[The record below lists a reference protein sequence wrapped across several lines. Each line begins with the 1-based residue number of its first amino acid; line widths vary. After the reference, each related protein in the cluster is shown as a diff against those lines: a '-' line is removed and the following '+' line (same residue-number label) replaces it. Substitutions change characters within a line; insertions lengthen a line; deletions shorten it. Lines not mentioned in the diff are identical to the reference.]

1 MARINEQA
9 PMADELLPLSD
20 ADLAAEV
27 MRKLHYRRA
36 FLQISS
42 NVIRFLTIST
52 IAVAPVYLA
61 FAEDSL
67 RMLFLWFL
75 YPAAVITQ
83 NLFRKDDQSRSLAW
97 GLALIL
103 AWFAISSISGGPDWF
118 LWVFI
123 GLCIGNLIVIHEIPE
138 IQHQLDE
145 ITESDVWKAAHQ
157 ASD

>member
-1 MARINEQA
+1 
-9 PMADELLPLSD
+9 MADELLPLSD
-20 ADLAAEV
+20 ADLAAEA
-27 MRKLHYRRA
+27 MRRLHYRRA

-42 NVIRFLTIST
+42 NVVRFLTTST

-61 FAEDSL
+61 FADGSL

-123 GLCIGNLIVIHEIPE
+123 GLCVGNHIVDLEIPA
-138 IQHQLDE
+138 IQHQLDV
-145 ITESDVWKAAHQ
+145 ITESDAWKSVNQ
-157 ASD
+157 DSVL